1 MAKRYIVFKRQVSE
15 IEDIEEMAKAL
26 EKIAAA
32 NVHYL
37 NITSQKMKEYDKE
50 IKRILCNLGTRTLFH
65 PLFRQKR
72 GKKLNVLLTSEKG
85 LCGSLLNKLLD
96 FFDLKTKK
104 EDKVLVIG
112 KKGEELLRERGRKAD
127 YFFPAQKEIPQK
139 EDIKRIEKL
148 VISQFLAGRL
158 SEVVIFYPS
167 FESLAVQN
175 PSAFTLLPIEERK
188 FREETGKIKEIEG
201 LPIYEPNKKQI
212 LDYLIKE
219 YLGLVFYQVILE
231 TKLSE
236 LSARTVAME
245 EAGENA
251 QELIKQITLKY
262 FREKREQTTKSIND
276 LYSHHKIF
284 QAI

>member
-15 IEDIEEMAKAL
+15 IEDIKETAKAL

-32 NVHYL
+32 KVHYL
-37 NITSQKMKEYDKE
+37 NITSKKMKEYDKE
-50 IKRILCNLGTRTLFH
+50 IKRILCNLGARTLSH

-72 GKKLNVLLTSEKG
+72 GKKLNVLLASEKS

-104 EDKVLVIG
+104 EDKILVIG
-112 KKGEELLRERGRKAD
+112 KKGKELLKERGRKTD

-148 VISQFLAGRL
+148 IISQFLAERL

-167 FESLAVQN
+167 FESLAIQR
-175 PSAFTLLPIEERK
+175 PSAFIFLPIEERK
-188 FREETGKIKEIEG
+188 FKEETGEIKEVEG

-219 YLGLVFYQVILE
+219 YLGLVLYQIILE
-231 TKLSE
+231 AKLSE

-251 QELIKQITLKY
+251 QKLIKEITLKY
-262 FREKREQTTKSIND
+262 FREKREQATKSIND
-276 LYSHHKIF
+276 LYSHHRIF
-284 QAI
+284 QTI